1 MEIPQCIANWREWQ
15 DDGRLTFQHLRQ
27 SSPGRKLMEMRG
39 VRRNAV
45 RPVWF
50 ACLLFICRTLCKV
63 PILQRAFCAIFPLF
77 THVITLTVIAAAL
90 LSHKFPSMTV
100 GLRRKAKRALMLVIT
115 VALHCICVFH
125 EACRSFPRVTREHYT
140 RTKVRQRRA
149 FQTVRSPIQPK
160 PRKFTRRDRLR
171 AKAQPKSSKAR
182 VANIIACLAKD
193 AADSKRKRLGLAPD
207 ETPPTLEQEH
217 LTKERSWRNP
227 IADSLRCPKISSWNS
242 SRKADNFSYHAL
254 GACFKPYKHFLSL
267 HTRLCPVSKP

>member
-1 MEIPQCIANWREWQ
+1 
-15 DDGRLTFQHLRQ
+15 
-27 SSPGRKLMEMRG
+27 
-39 VRRNAV
+39 
-45 RPVWF
+45 
-50 ACLLFICRTLCKV
+50 
-63 PILQRAFCAIFPLF
+63 
-77 THVITLTVIAAAL
+77 
-90 LSHKFPSMTV
+90 
-100 GLRRKAKRALMLVIT
+100 MLVIT

-227 IADSLRCPKISSWNS
+227 IADSLRCPKISSWVALFIKVVTMTLLMTSIVSMMALPVAMGTGLTSSAIGLAAENGYTNYAAAEVQAQQKAELASLKLQPHKAEEIFDQFSHGIDAHVPDGVRTKVDPEEYWKDPKTKLMMHRIPHLSVEQFNS
-242 SRKADNFSYHAL
+242 LVQVLQQHADAVV
-254 GACFKPYKHFLSL
+254 AYKL
-267 HTRLCPVSKP
+267 TQIT